1 MPATVSG
8 IVAYPVTPFSGDGA
22 KIDVAALHI
31 LIDRMIDAG
40 VDAIAPLG
48 STGESAYLD
57 DDEWTLVASESIG
70 HTAGRVPTVVGVSE
84 LTTAGTVKRARIAES
99 CGASAI
105 MVLPIS
111 YWKLSER
118 ELRQHFTAVA
128 ESVGIPVMVY
138 NNPGTTGIDM
148 SPEFLVGLVDA
159 VDNITMIKESTG
171 DIGRMHRI
179 VELGGGGVPFFN
191 GSNPLARSAFQAGA
205 AGWCTAAP
213 CLVPEQ
219 IVQFWKLL
227 RANEID
233 RADELFTRLEPLL
246 RLLVSRGLPAT
257 VKAGLRGLGFEAG
270 DPRLPMLP
278 LETDVA
284 EELEI
289 LVAAVRD

>member
-1 MPATVSG
+1 MPVAVSG
-8 IVAYPVTPFSGDGA
+8 IVAYPVTPFTADGN
-22 KIDVAALHI
+22 KIDTAALHI

-40 VDAIAPLG
+40 VDALAPLG

-57 DDEWTLVASESIG
+57 DDEWTTVAAESIERA
-70 HTAGRVPTVVGVSE
+70 AGRVPTVVGVSE
-84 LTTAGTVKRARIAES
+84 VTTAGTIKRARIAES
-99 CGASAI
+99 RGADAI

-111 YWKLSER
+111 YWRLSER

-128 ESVGIPVMVY
+128 ESVGIPVMAY

-148 SPEFLVGLVDA
+148 PPEFLVELVTE

-179 VELGGGGVPFFN
+179 AELTGGAVPFFN

-219 IVQFWKLL
+219 VVAFWKLL
-227 RANEID
+227 LANEID
-233 RADELFTRLEPLL
+233 QVDRLFARLEPLL
-246 RLLVSRGLPAT
+246 RLLVSRPLPAT
-257 VKAGLRGLGFEAG
+257 VKAGLRTLGFEAG
-270 DPRLPMLP
+270 DPRPP
-278 LETDVA
+278 LLALEAAVVD
-284 EELEI
+284 ELEI
-289 LVAAVRD
+289 LIEAVRD

>member
-8 IVAYPVTPFSGDGA
+8 IVAYPVTPFSGDGEKVDA
-22 KIDVAALHI
+22 AALHI

-48 STGESAYLD
+48 STGENAYLD
-57 DDEWTLVASESIG
+57 DDEWTVVASESIG

-84 LTTAGTVKRARIAES
+84 LTTAGTIKRARIAES
-99 CGASAI
+99 CGATAI
-105 MVLPIS
+105 MVLPVS
-111 YWKLSER
+111 YWKLTER

-148 SPEFLVGLVDA
+148 SPEFLVGLVA
-159 VDNITMIKESTG
+159 EVDNITMIKESTG

-179 VELGGGGVPFFN
+179 VELGGGEVPFFN

-219 IVQFWKLL
+219 VVQFWKLL
-227 RANEID
+227 RDNEIEQ
-233 RADELFTRLEPLL
+233 ADALFARLEPLL
-246 RLLVSRGLPAT
+246 RLLVSRALPAT

-270 DPRLPMLP
+270 DPRRPLLP
-278 LETDVA
+278 LETEVA
-284 EELEI
+284 DELEI